1 MIKTVKKELFEQII
15 RLRPTLSP
23 KKRRVADFMME
34 DYKRL
39 FLMSAKEI
47 AHKCQVSEPTIT
59 RFVMDLGFSGFGE
72 FEHYLKGLLRIEL
85 TSVERLIKASKEIDN
100 ASVLEAYRQNTIVNL
115 ENMVQ
120 SVSEQEIRDLA
131 QMIHSAE
138 SILVAGY
145 KASATL
151 AYYFGYLLKKIKSG
165 VIIDTAYSGDNLD
178 AISLQGESLLVFA
191 IAFPRYP
198 QRAIELVE
206 YTKKYHAKVVCISD
220 SLKSPVVNLADHY
233 VIIDMDGFSFID
245 PFSHIITFL
254 GALIHEIAYIDKE
267 ATARRLSQI
276 EDGARRRRDFYT
288 AEQEESPEYD
298 PLKMDLKN
306 GGGLSPPKF
315 ADTQS

>member
-1 MIKTVKKELFEQII
+1 MIENVKKELFERII

-47 AHKCQVSEPTIT
+47 AQQCQVSEPTIT
-59 RFVMDLGFSGFGE
+59 RFVMDLGFGGYGE

-85 TSVERLIKASKEIDN
+85 TSVERLIKAGKELDS
-100 ASVLEAYRQNTIVNL
+100 ASTLEAYRQNSIVNL

-120 SVSEQEIRDLA
+120 SVSQQEVRNLA
-131 QMIHSAE
+131 QMIHGAE

-151 AYYFGYLLKKIKSG
+151 AYYFGYLLKKIKAG

-178 AISLQGESLLVFA
+178 AISLHGEALLVFA

-198 QRAIELVE
+198 RRTIELVE
-206 YTKKYHAKVVCISD
+206 YTKKYHATVVCISD
-220 SLKSPVVNLADHY
+220 SLKSPVVNLSDHY
-233 VIIDMDGFSFID
+233 VIIDMEGFSFVD

-288 AEQEESPEYD
+288 TEQEASQEYD
-298 PLKMDLKN
+298 PLKMDYFSHSN
-306 GGGLSPPKF
+306 
-315 ADTQS
+315 A

>member
-1 MIKTVKKELFEQII
+1 MHETVKKELFELII

-47 AHKCQVSEPTIT
+47 AQRCQVSEPTIT
-59 RFVMDLGFSGFGE
+59 RLVMDLGFGGYGE
-72 FEHYLKGLLRIEL
+72 FEQYLKGLLRIEL
-85 TSVERLIKASKEIDN
+85 TSVERLIKASKETDN
-100 ASVLEAYRQNTIVNL
+100 VSTLEAYRQNTIVNL
-115 ENMVQ
+115 ENMMQ
-120 SVSEQEIRDLA
+120 SVSEQEIRNLA
-131 QMIHSAE
+131 RMIHSAQ

-151 AYYFGYLLKKIKSG
+151 AYYFGYLLKKIKEG
-165 VIIDTAYSGDNLD
+165 VIIDTAYSSENLD
-178 AISLQGESLLVFA
+178 LISLRGKSLLVFA

-198 QRAIELVE
+198 QHTIELVE
-206 YTKKYHAKVVCISD
+206 YTKKYQSTVVCISD

-233 VIIDMDGFSFID
+233 VIIDMEGFSFVD
-245 PFSHIITFL
+245 PFSHIMTFL

-288 AEQEESPEYD
+288 TEQEEDLKAYD
-298 PLKMDLKN
+298 PLKMDHV
-306 GGGLSPPKF
+306 
-315 ADTQS
+315 TQ

>member
-1 MIKTVKKELFEQII
+1 MIETAKKELFERII
-15 RLRPTLSP
+15 RLRPGLSP

-47 AHKCQVSEPTIT
+47 AQQCQVSEPTIT
-59 RFVMDLGFSGFGE
+59 RFVMDLGFGGYGE

-85 TSVERLIKASKEIDN
+85 TSVERLIKAAKELDN
-100 ASVLEAYRQNTIVNL
+100 ASTLEAYRQNTIVNL
-115 ENMVQ
+115 DNLVQ
-120 SVSEQEIRDLA
+120 SVSQQEVRNLA
-131 QMIHSAE
+131 QMIHRAE

-151 AYYFGYLLKKIKSG
+151 AYYFGYLLKKIKAG
-165 VIIDTAYSGDNLD
+165 VVIDTAYSGDNWD
-178 AISLQGESLLVFA
+178 TISLHGESLLVFA

-198 QRAIELVE
+198 RRTIELVE
-206 YTKKYHAKVVCISD
+206 YTKKCNATVVAISD

-233 VIIDMDGFSFID
+233 VIIDMEGFSFID

-288 AEQEESPEYD
+288 TEQEASQQYD
-298 PLKMDLKN
+298 PLKMDYLN
-306 GGGLSPPKF
+306 HSIP
-315 ADTQS
+315 

>member
-1 MIKTVKKELFEQII
+1 MHETVKKELFERIV

-47 AHKCQVSEPTIT
+47 AQKCEVSEPTIT
-59 RFVMDLGFSGFGE
+59 RLVMDLGFGGYGE
-72 FEHYLKGLLRIEL
+72 FEHYLKGLLKIEL
-85 TSVERLIKASKEIDN
+85 TSVERLIKAGKEINN
-100 ASVLEAYRQNTIVNL
+100 ASTLEAYRQNTIANL
-115 ENMVQ
+115 ENMLQ
-120 SVSEQEIRDLA
+120 SVSEQEMRNLA
-131 QMIHSAE
+131 EMIHQAE

-151 AYYFGYLLKKIKSG
+151 AFYFGYLLKKIKEG
-165 VIIDTAYSGDNLD
+165 VIIDTAFAGENLD
-178 AISLQGESLLVFA
+178 AISLRGASLLVFA

-198 QRAIELVE
+198 QRMIELVE
-206 YTKKYHAKVVCISD
+206 YTKKYDAAVVCISD
-220 SLKSPVVNLADHY
+220 SLKSPVVNMSDHY

-254 GALIHEIAYIDKE
+254 GALIHEIAYIDRE

-276 EDGARRRRDFYT
+276 EDGARRRHDFYT
-288 AEQEESPEYD
+288 TEQEDMEDYD
-298 PLKMDLKN
+298 PLNVDYFN
-306 GGGLSPPKF
+306 AGNHPIP
-315 ADTQS
+315 

>member
-1 MIKTVKKELFEQII
+1 
-15 RLRPTLSP
+15 
-23 KKRRVADFMME
+23 
-34 DYKRL
+34 
-39 FLMSAKEI
+39 MSAKEI
-47 AHKCQVSEPTIT
+47 AQKCQVSEPTIT
-59 RFVMDLGFSGFGE
+59 RFVMDLGFSGYGE

-100 ASVLEAYRQNTIVNL
+100 ASILEAYRQNTIVNL
-115 ENMVQ
+115 ESMVQ

-131 QMIHSAE
+131 QMIHTAK

-151 AYYFGYLLKKIKSG
+151 AYYFGYLLKKIKEG

-178 AISLQGESLLVFA
+178 AISLHGESLLVFA

-198 QRAIELVE
+198 QRTIELVE
-206 YTKKYHAKVVCISD
+206 YTKKCHATVVCISD
-220 SLKSPVVNLADHY
+220 SLKSPVVNLSDHY

-254 GALIHEIAYIDKE
+254 GALIHEIAYIDKD
-267 ATARRLSQI
+267 ATARRLSQL

-288 AEQEESPEYD
+288 TEQEASQKYD
-298 PLKMDLKN
+298 PLKLDYLN
-306 GGGLSPPKF
+306 L
-315 ADTQS
+315 

>member
-1 MIKTVKKELFEQII
+1 MHETVKKELFEQII

-47 AHKCQVSEPTIT
+47 AQRCQVSEPTIT
-59 RFVMDLGFSGFGE
+59 RLVMDLGFGGYGE
-72 FEHYLKGLLRIEL
+72 FEQYLKGLLRIEL
-85 TSVERLIKASKEIDN
+85 TSVERLIKASKETDN
-100 ASVLEAYRQNTIVNL
+100 VSTLEAYRQNTIANL
-115 ENMVQ
+115 ENMMQ
-120 SVSEQEIRDLA
+120 SVSEQEIRNLA
-131 QMIHSAE
+131 RMIHSAQ

-151 AYYFGYLLKKIKSG
+151 AYYFGYLLKKIKEG
-165 VIIDTAYSGDNLD
+165 VIIDTAYSWETLD
-178 AISLQGESLLVFA
+178 VISLRGKSLLVFA

-198 QRAIELVE
+198 QRTIELVE
-206 YTKKYHAKVVCISD
+206 YTKKYQSTIVCISD
-220 SLKSPVVNLADHY
+220 SLKSPVVNLSDHY
-233 VIIDMDGFSFID
+233 VIIDMEGFSFVD
-245 PFSHIITFL
+245 PFSHIMTFL

-288 AEQEESPEYD
+288 TEQEDLKAYD
-298 PLKMDLKN
+298 PLKMDHVT
-306 GGGLSPPKF
+306 P
-315 ADTQS
+315 

>member
-1 MIKTVKKELFEQII
+1 MHETVKKELFEQII

-47 AHKCQVSEPTIT
+47 AQRCQVSEPTIT
-59 RFVMDLGFSGFGE
+59 RLVMDLGFGGYGE
-72 FEHYLKGLLRIEL
+72 FEQYLKGLLRIEL
-85 TSVERLIKASKEIDN
+85 TSVERLIKASKETDN
-100 ASVLEAYRQNTIVNL
+100 VSTLEAYRQNTIVNL
-115 ENMVQ
+115 ENMMQ
-120 SVSEQEIRDLA
+120 SVSEQEIRNLA
-131 QMIHSAE
+131 RMIHAAQ

-151 AYYFGYLLKKIKSG
+151 AYYFGYLLKKIKEG
-165 VIIDTAYSGDNLD
+165 VIIDTAYSWENLD
-178 AISLQGESLLVFA
+178 VISLRGKSLLVFA

-198 QRAIELVE
+198 QRTIELVE
-206 YTKKYHAKVVCISD
+206 YTKKYQSTVVCISD

-233 VIIDMDGFSFID
+233 VIIDMEGFSFVD
-245 PFSHIITFL
+245 PFSHIMTFL

-288 AEQEESPEYD
+288 TEQEDLKAYD
-298 PLKMDLKN
+298 PLKMDHVT
-306 GGGLSPPKF
+306 P
-315 ADTQS
+315 

>member
-1 MIKTVKKELFEQII
+1 MLETGKKELFEQII

-47 AHKCQVSEPTIT
+47 AQKCQVSEPTIT
-59 RFVMDLGFSGFGE
+59 RFVMDLGFGGYGE

-85 TSVERLIKASKEIDN
+85 TSVERLIKAGNEIDN
-100 ASVLEAYRQNTIVNL
+100 ASTLEAYRQNTIVNL

-120 SVSEQEIRDLA
+120 SVSEQEIQDLA
-131 QMIHSAE
+131 HMIHNAE

-151 AYYFGYLLKKIKSG
+151 AYYFGYLLKKIKEG
-165 VIIDTAYSGDNLD
+165 VIIDTVYSGDNLD
-178 AISLQGESLLVFA
+178 AISLHGESLLVFA

-198 QRAIELVE
+198 QRTIELVE
-206 YTKKYHAKVVCISD
+206 YTKKYNATVVCISD
-220 SLKSPVVNLADHY
+220 TLKSPVVNLSDHY
-233 VIIDMDGFSFID
+233 VIVDMDGFSFVD

-288 AEQEESPEYD
+288 TEQEASQEYD
-298 PLKMDLKN
+298 PLKMDYFNHLN
-306 GGGLSPPKF
+306 V
-315 ADTQS
+315 

>member
-1 MIKTVKKELFEQII
+1 MHETVKKELFEKII

-23 KKRRVADFMME
+23 KKRRVADFMVE

-47 AHKCQVSEPTIT
+47 AQKCQVSEPTIT
-59 RFVMDLGFSGFGE
+59 RLVMDLGFGGYGE
-72 FEHYLKGLLRIEL
+72 FEHYLKSLLKIEL
-85 TSVERLIKASKEIDN
+85 TSVERLIKASREIDN
-100 ASVLEAYRQNTIVNL
+100 VSILEAYRQNTIVNL
-115 ENMVQ
+115 KNMLQ
-120 SVSEQEIRDLA
+120 SVSEQEIRNLA
-131 QMIHSAE
+131 KMIHAAK

-151 AYYFGYLLKKIKSG
+151 AYYFGYLLKKIKEG
-165 VIIDTAYSGDNLD
+165 VVIDTAYTGDNLD
-178 AISLQGESLLVFA
+178 AISLHGESLLVFA

-198 QRAIELVE
+198 RRTIELVE
-206 YTKKYHAKVVCISD
+206 YTKKYNATVVCISD

-245 PFSHIITFL
+245 PFSHILTFL

-288 AEQEESPEYD
+288 TEQEEPQAYD
-298 PLKMDLKN
+298 PLKMDYFN
-306 GGGLSPPKF
+306 HSNV
-315 ADTQS
+315 

>member
-1 MIKTVKKELFEQII
+1 MIEAVKKELFEQII

-59 RFVMDLGFSGFGE
+59 RFVMDLGFSGYGE

-100 ASVLEAYRQNTIVNL
+100 ASVLEAYRQSTIVNL

-131 QMIHSAE
+131 QMIHSAK

-151 AYYFGYLLKKIKSG
+151 AYYFGYLLKKIKAE

-178 AISLQGESLLVFA
+178 AISLQGESMLVFA

-198 QRAIELVE
+198 QRTIELVE
-206 YTKKYHAKVVCISD
+206 YTKKYHATVVCISD
-220 SLKSPVVNLADHY
+220 SLKSPVVSLSDHY

-254 GALIHEIAYIDKE
+254 GALIHEIAYIDKD

-288 AEQEESPEYD
+288 TEQEESQEYD
-298 PLKMDLKN
+298 PLKMDYFN
-306 GGGLSPPKF
+306 HSNV
-315 ADTQS
+315 